1 MAGEQAK
8 DEFCSNIITH
18 LTEPLEN
25 THSKRVNQQRL
36 QQLSKFH
43 FDTETNILHR
53 ILAKHGHTKYV
64 PVIPKSLQ
72 ERMLALFH
80 NTSVAGHASRD
91 KATANLTKR
100 CWWRGCGKDMARW
113 VKACLAC
120 RTRKAKSLHKNVG
133 KLEHIVVQKPWDV
146 VSMDCVG
153 PMPATTGSKNT
164 YIITMIDHMT
174 SYPHAKAVR
183 SKPTAQMCADALF
196 DQVIQHYGVP
206 RILLTDRGSEFT
218 AALFNHLCKRMNLKH
233 VTTTAYNPQ
242 CNGKNEKIHLFLQT
256 AMFAFIDKKHKNW
269 DRYLPAALLAYRTS
283 PLAGIGYSPAYL
295 CHGFEPNLPFDIIY
309 GAKTLIKD
317 DILRMGTRFSDE
329 IRTAFDIV
337 NNLRKQ
343 NNKKVKR
350 QIRQPENTQ
359 STL

>member
-1 MAGEQAK
+1 
-8 DEFCSNIITH
+8 
-18 LTEPLEN
+18 L
-25 THSKRVNQQRL
+25 
-36 QQLSKFH
+36 
-43 FDTETNILHR
+43 
-53 ILAKHGHTKYV
+53 Y
-64 PVIPKSLQ
+64 
-72 ERMLALFH
+72 LF
-80 NTSVAGHASRD
+80 S
-91 KATANLTKR
+91 
-100 CWWRGCGKDMARW
+100 
-113 VKACLAC
+113 
-120 RTRKAKSLHKNVG
+120 
-133 KLEHIVVQKPWDV
+133 
-146 VSMDCVG
+146 
-153 PMPATTGSKNT
+153 
-164 YIITMIDHMT
+164 
-174 SYPHAKAVR
+174 
-183 SKPTAQMCADALF
+183 ALF

-337 NNLRKQ
+337 NKLRKQ
-343 NNKKVKR
+343 NNKKVKDRYDNPRTPKARYNPEFTEGSHVLLRIAMQTQGRSKKFLPRWGGPFTVQRRHTTQTWVIADKNGKEQTVNAKRLISYQPWTADTEQPHDIFQRR
-350 QIRQPENTQ
+350 QFGFLPHQKLPVPTPPPTPKPKPKPTPQPSYSRTRRGRKRKHQPMLGSDGIIRGGFRIEIVDEAYAIDLT
-359 STL
+359 